1 VHKARDIVPL
11 TEKVTF
17 TARLQSSNT
26 VQIPKVIRWRFKME
40 SDQALKVGINFL
52 GLHKGWQFFYVKMR
66 QDGRIIVPKLVLGL
80 FEDGKT
86 GLSGRELEVM
96 IEPA

>member
-1 VHKARDIVPL
+1 MPL

-17 TARLQSSNT
+17 TTTFERFDK
-26 VQIPKVIRWRFKME
+26 VQIPKLIRWRFKME
-40 SDQALKVGINFL
+40 CDQALKVGVNFL

-66 QDGRIIVPKLVLGL
+66 KDGRVSVPKLVLSL
-80 FEDGKT
+80 FEDEKT
-86 GLSGRELEVM
+86 SLSGCMLEVM

>member
-1 VHKARDIVPL
+1 MPL

-17 TARLQSSNT
+17 TAKLQSANT
-26 VQIPKVIRWRFKME
+26 VQIPKVVRWRFKME

-80 FEDGKT
+80 FENGKT
-86 GLSGRELEVM
+86 GLSGCELEVM

>member
-1 VHKARDIVPL
+1 MPL

-17 TARLQSSNT
+17 TSTLQCKNT

-40 SDQALKVGINFL
+40 SDQALKTGVNFL
-52 GLHKGWQFFYVKMR
+52 GLHKGWQFFYSKMR
-66 QDGRIIVPKLVLGL
+66 KDGRITVPKIVLNL
-80 FEDGKT
+80 FGDEASLT
-86 GLSGRELEVM
+86 GHALEVM